1 MVEPVGKAGVRRRDS
16 QRGDV
21 FTSALLETHQA
32 APPVVAA
39 GRQVV
44 HGSHAQ
50 LAAAVTS
57 SSVSASSFLATD
69 RCTEKRAKQ

>member
-32 APPVVAA
+32 APPVMAA

-44 HGSHAQ
+44 HGSQ

-57 SSVSASSFLATD
+57 SSISARVSGD
-69 RCTEKRAKQ
+69 